1 MKFVNE
7 AIDAKLQAALPLII
21 NDGPLNP
28 EVFKVGMIHA
38 EREAKSPSSPANI
51 SRQALLSSKWWAFAE
66 GVKAEERWL
75 AFVQKK

>member
-21 NDGPLNP
+21 DYGPLNP
-28 EVFKVGMIHA
+28 EAFKIGAIPT
-38 EREAKSPSSPANI
+38 ERGAKLPSSPENI
-51 SRQALLSSKWWAFAE
+51 SRQALLSSKWWASAE